1 VAPAGHASGR
11 QDQNS
16 SRQARSVKCGSCY
29 RSGGILFSR
38 QPLVSL
44 VLIYASYS
52 LSRTAAALSHPNKQI
67 QPTPKN
73 GAADL
78 QHWTDR

>member
-1 VAPAGHASGR
+1 MQVAVRTRIRRGR
-11 QDQNS
+11 
-16 SRQARSVKCGSCY
+16 RARSNAVLA
-29 RSGGILFSR
+29 IVLAAFFF
-38 QPLVSL
+38 LVSL